1 MAERK
6 ATRLTYSL
14 CLPLDY
20 LDENT
25 TFAAKFDAMPPAL
38 ITITTLLYLFGIPLT
53 LVLLAKRWPI
63 INKISPMVILYVIG
77 LVVGNCGCVGERATH
92 VCTNVS
98 NIVVLLTIPLMLL
111 GCNYKGLSAG
121 MAVKAFFIGLFSVL
135 AVTIAGF
142 FIFRGQA
149 TAADV
154 SSSDFAKISAVMT
167 GIYIGGIPN
176 LAPVSKAIDLPDNLF
191 LLVSSYDLIV
201 TGLYLI
207 VVVFFGRR
215 IVRLLFP
222 QQKHALSDE
231 ITSSETEEEQ
241 PKSFS
246 KKLLNRGLGILTAL
260 IIAAIAYGI
269 SLLIPIENN
278 TAVIILAITTI
289 SIALSF
295 WKPLKKLEGTFDLGL
310 YFVYVFCLAVATMVN
325 VHDLELSRYLFI
337 LYHIAFAVFG
347 SLILQFLFARL
358 LKVDGALTMAASIAF
373 INSPPFVPMVA
384 AALKDKSIILP
395 GIAIGL
401 LGYAVGN
408 YLGLAMYTLLA
419 SGI

>member
-1 MAERK
+1 
-6 ATRLTYSL
+6 
-14 CLPLDY
+14 
-20 LDENT
+20 
-25 TFAAKFDAMPPAL
+25 MPPAL
-38 ITITTLLYLFGIPLT
+38 ITITTLLYLFVIPLA

-63 INKISPMVILYVIG
+63 INKISPMVFLYIIG
-77 LVVGNCGCVGERATH
+77 LVVGNCGWIGERAMR
-92 VCTNVS
+92 VCTDVS
-98 NIVVLLTIPLMLL
+98 NAVVLLTIPLMLL

-149 TAADV
+149 AAAEV
-154 SSSDFAKISAVMT
+154 SPVDFAKISAVMT
-167 GIYIGGIPN
+167 GIYTGGIPN
-176 LAPVSKAIDLPDNLF
+176 LAPVSKAVDLPEHLF

-207 VVVFFGRR
+207 VVVFFGRG

-222 QQKHALSDE
+222 KQKHIDSENVSIDE
-231 ITSSETEEEQ
+231 SHNEQ
-241 PKSFS
+241 TKPSS
-246 KKLLNRGLGILTAL
+246 KKLIHRGLGILTAVC
-260 IIAAIAYGI
+260 IATIAYGI
-269 SLLIPIENN
+269 SFIIPIENK
-278 TAVIILAITTI
+278 TAIIILTITTI

-295 WKPLKKLEGTFDLGL
+295 WKPVKKLEGTFDMGL
-310 YFVYVFCLAVATMVN
+310 YFVYVFCLAVASMVN

-337 LYHIAFAVFG
+337 LYYIAFAVFG

-358 LKVDGALTMAASIAF
+358 FKVDGALTLAASISL

-384 AALKDKSIILP
+384 ATLKNKGIILP

-401 LGYAVGN
+401 LGYASGT
-408 YLGLAMYTLLA
+408 YLGIAIYTLL
-419 SGI
+419 SNGI